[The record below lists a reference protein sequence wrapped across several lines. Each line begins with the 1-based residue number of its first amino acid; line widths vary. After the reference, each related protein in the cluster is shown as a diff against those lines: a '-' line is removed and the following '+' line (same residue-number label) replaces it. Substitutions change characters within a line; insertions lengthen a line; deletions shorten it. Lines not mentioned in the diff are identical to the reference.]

1 MSSVDVVK
9 SCKLHL
15 TSNNA
20 AIHKNSH
27 FCWRVHCFQTFFGKM
42 ANFLVT
48 HQSILSASVV
58 DWQYQP
64 IKSEH
69 VLVILIS
76 INARYL
82 HNFNEIYSSISIW
95 WRICILL
102 VWLSGSVP
110 EYVVLYCMFH
120 LHYVPVFL
128 ICFRSLVTRIWYS
141 ELRWCKLDPA
151 GAATH
156 SKPRPHPIAGCCH
169 NTSWMARSWSPT
181 ILKVAWQ

>member
-9 SCKLHL
+9 SCKLYL

-20 AIHKNSH
+20 AVHKNFH

-58 DWQYQP
+58 GWQYQP

-102 VWLSGSVP
+102 VWLSGVSTWICCVIL
-110 EYVVLYCMFH
+110 YVSFALCTCIFN
-120 LHYVPVFL
+120 LFQKFSDQNL
-128 ICFRSLVTRIWYS
+128 IFWTEV
-141 ELRWCKLDPA
+141 
-151 GAATH
+151 
-156 SKPRPHPIAGCCH
+156 
-169 NTSWMARSWSPT
+169 M
-181 ILKVAWQ
+181 